1 MVKVSDCTCCDCDS
15 AQEKEQIKERALS
28 SINKVYT
35 FDNRTFWPDGTGMV
49 TIPLPTQEQLN
60 LLDDMAGTIKQVDT
74 NTADI
79 GTLKEQVSGN
89 TADIATAQTQI
100 AKNAAGIATNAELIA
115 GEQTQIDSIK
125 TSLETSYQAIAQKGS
140 ANGYA
145 GLDNNARVPLAQLYA
160 GTSANQMPLIGKQL
174 LANEMLIVDADGLT
188 IRSRP
193 IVQTLSFRGIY
204 ATKEALPSEGN
215 VSGDYAIVS
224 DGTAQDDTG
233 YYVWG
238 FNNATNTYEWVW
250 TILFDANSY
259 QLMSNLVTS
268 LDDSSD
274 DSHYP
279 SAKAVKDYHDASV
292 GTLEQEITDI
302 NNDLAAVQTT
312 LNEHTTGIANAISQ
326 AQDCYSG
333 VTQSGSSVTLTKSN
347 GTSDTIT
354 IPEGI
359 KFCPLIKI
367 PSSLITDTPSTSTTI
382 YRLLSSTSPR
392 LIVFPNALEGKWINM
407 NSLYAYS
414 SLDNWNN
421 SSSVTTTA
429 YYASAT
435 NIPEIAEYIVSELKN
450 ILDFNAYKEAGLT
463 RMTFTIT
470 TIYAHS
476 GNSTLYTS
484 AFSNTLIYSLKTDTI
499 TSYPNSLRI
508 ISKTSSIP
516 DSCYIAYQMTEWY

>member
-1 MVKVSDCTCCDCDS
+1 MKMVKVSDCTCCDCDS

-193 IVQTLSFRGIY
+193 IIQTLSFRGIY
-204 ATKEALPSEGN
+204 PSKTALPSEGN

-238 FNNATNTYEWVW
+238 FNNTTNAYEWVW

-259 QLMSNLVTS
+259 QLVSNLVTS

-302 NNDLAAVQTT
+302 NNDLATVQTT
-312 LNEHTTGIANAISQ
+312 VNEHTTGIANAISQ
-326 AQDCYSG
+326 AQDAYND
-333 VTQSGSSVTLTKSN
+333 VAISGSTLTFTKGSTETTVVDLPTDEYVSISSLSDIDQSKLKVGSKIIINTMIGNVNSETGERRTLSLLNLNVAYYHSSLGWMFFGSGRYAITSSIYATSFNFQLAKN
-347 GTSDTIT
+347 GTSVYVTAVYGTGDT
-354 IPEGI
+354 
-359 KFCPLIKI
+359 
-367 PSSLITDTPSTSTTI
+367 
-382 YRLLSSTSPR
+382 
-392 LIVFPNALEGKWINM
+392 
-407 NSLYAYS
+407 SLYLYNVN
-414 SLDNWNN
+414 LYN
-421 SSSVTTTA
+421 SSIK
-429 YYASAT
+429 Y
-435 NIPEIAEYIVSELKN
+435 
-450 ILDFNAYKEAGLT
+450 
-463 RMTFTIT
+463 
-470 TIYAHS
+470 
-476 GNSTLYTS
+476 
-484 AFSNTLIYSLKTDTI
+484 
-499 TSYPNSLRI
+499 
-508 ISKTSSIP
+508 
-516 DSCYIAYQMTEWY
+516 